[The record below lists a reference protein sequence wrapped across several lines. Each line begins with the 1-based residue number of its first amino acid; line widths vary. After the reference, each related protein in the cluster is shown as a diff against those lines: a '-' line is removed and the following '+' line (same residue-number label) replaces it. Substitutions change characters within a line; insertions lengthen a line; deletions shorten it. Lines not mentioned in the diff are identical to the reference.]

1 MSDNENIPFVGL
13 HAHSV
18 AGSIFDGF
26 GYPAEHMSF
35 AHSNGMDALALT
47 DHGNMNGLAWQVL
60 HAKKMQGEGKD
71 FKPIF
76 GCEAYFVPSIKE
88 WHEDYDRIMQDKK
101 AARAAKKA
109 ETSGATVEDEG
120 ASKKAARN
128 ILNRR
133 RHLVLLVQNQKGLN
147 NLFKLISESYQPEN
161 FYRYPRLDFDL
172 LEKYNEGIIASSAC
186 LGGVYAGCYW
196 ENREKG
202 DEAVL
207 DAMRS
212 VTARMQSIFGDRWY
226 GELQWNNIPEQ
237 HALNKYIIQ
246 IAEEF
251 NLELI
256 STADSHYPNPDAW
269 RDRELYK
276 RLGWLGKGRP
286 SWADDG
292 ELPSDVDEIGYELYP
307 KNGPQMWEAYK
318 KFSDQC
324 NVEYD
329 DMLVYN
335 SLTTTHHIAHERI
348 ESFMPD
354 NTVRLPDFVIPV
366 GETADSA
373 LRKFCFEGLR
383 AKNLHNDTEYTDRL
397 EHELSVIS
405 DRGFSK
411 YFLTMNEIDN
421 ITKEIMLAGP
431 GRGSAA
437 GSLVAYTLDI
447 TQVNPIKYG
456 LQFERFL
463 RKDATDYPDID
474 YDVSDPMVLKDHL
487 IEKWGSSVVAP
498 ISNWNTLQLKS
509 LIKDISKLYGIPF
522 TEVNS
527 VTGKMM
533 TEATRAAKK
542 AHGIKAGVYTPT
554 FEEVKQYSASLQAF
568 LQKYPDVATH
578 VDALYGQVRSC
589 SRHAGGVV
597 IAENLDTH
605 MPLISSK
612 DVRQTPW
619 SEGQNVRHLEPM
631 GFIKFDLLGLSTLR
645 MIEGAISHILRRH
658 HDVENPEFSDILN
671 YYNKNLHPDVV
682 DFDDQ
687 KVYENVFH
695 KGSWAGTFQFTET
708 GAQSLCKRIKPN
720 NIIDISATTSTYRPG
735 PLSAGV
741 DKHLVKARRNP
752 GMIKYI
758 NDIHRE
764 VTEETNGFLIF
775 QEQIAML
782 AHKLGKN
789 LSLDEGNMLR
799 KVLTKKGTGKAA
811 KVKAALYEKFMTG
824 CLTIHGMKRKHAQ
837 RLWDTFE
844 YFSGYGFNKSH
855 AVSYSMISFQCAW
868 LFTYYPAEWMAAF
881 LDKEPETRKEKAIST
896 AKQFG
901 FEIEPL
907 NVNTSGRVWEISED
921 GKRLIQP
928 LTSIKG
934 LGDAAI
940 DQIFIGRPFQSIE
953 DFLFNEDMR
962 YSKLNKKSLDVLTR
976 SGTLT
981 PLMDDRFTGLK
992 HFWSAVAV
1000 DRPRKVKNLEANIA
1014 TYAPEGDFTEEEK
1027 IQSLVDLTGQFP
1039 LNRVVKPETMEKLT
1053 AMGIPPISEYDRALQ
1068 VAWLI
1073 PRKVVPK
1080 KTKNGKDYLIVEA
1093 TDSNSVNIKIRC
1105 WGIDLQMGDTISVN
1119 KLYMIRPKHNEDWGF
1134 STRGRTHR
1142 TWKLLD

>member
-1 MSDNENIPFVGL
+1 MSENIPFVGL

-26 GYPAEHMSF
+26 GYPQEHMDF
-35 AHSNGMDALALT
+35 AFENGMDALALT
-47 DHGNMNGLAWQVL
+47 DHGNMNGLSWQVL
-60 HAKKMQGEGKD
+60 HAKKMQAAGKN

-76 GCEAYFVPSIKE
+76 GCEAYFVPSITE
-88 WHEDYDRIMQDKK
+88 WREDYERIMQDKK
-101 AARAAKKA
+101 AARAAKQD
-109 ETSGATVEDEG
+109 ETSGATVEDED
-120 ASKKAARN
+120 ASKKATKN
-128 ILNRR
+128 VLNRR
-133 RHLVLLVQNQKGLN
+133 RHLVLLAQNQKGLN
-147 NLFKLISESYQPEN
+147 NLFKLVSESYQPEN
-161 FYRYPRLDFDL
+161 FYRYPRIDFDL
-172 LEKYNEGIIASSAC
+172 LEKYGEGIIAASAC

-196 ENREKG
+196 EHREEG
-202 DEAVL
+202 EEAVL

-212 VTARMQSIFGDRWY
+212 LTKRFISILGDRWH
-226 GELQWNNIPEQ
+226 GELQWNAVPEQ
-237 HALNKYIIQ
+237 HDLNRYVIQ
-246 IAEEF
+246 MHEEF
-251 NLELI
+251 NIPLI
-256 STADSHYPNPDAW
+256 STADSHYPNPTAW
-269 RDRELYK
+269 KDRELYK

-292 ELPSDVDEIGYELYP
+292 ELPTDVDEIGYELYP
-307 KNGPQMWEAYK
+307 KNGNQMWEDYLRYSEK
-318 KFSDQC
+318 VGVS
-324 NVEYD
+324 YD
-329 DMLVYN
+329 DDVVRQ
-335 SLTTTHHIAHERI
+335 SLLNTYTIAHERI
-348 ESFMPD
+348 ENFLPD

-383 AKNLHNDTEYTDRL
+383 AKNLHNDKEYTDRL
-397 EHELSVIS
+397 EYELGVIA

-437 GSLVAYTLDI
+437 GSLVAYSLDI

-474 YDVSDPMVLKDHL
+474 YDVSDPMVLKDRL
-487 IEKWGSSVVAP
+487 IEKWGSDVVAP

-554 FEEVKQYSASLQAF
+554 FEEVKQYSTTLQAF
-568 LQKYPDVATH
+568 LRKYPDVATH

-597 IAENLDTH
+597 IAEDLDYH

-658 HDVENPEFSDILN
+658 HGIENPEFSDILD
-671 YYNKNLHPDVV
+671 YYNKHLHPDVM
-682 DFDDQ
+682 DLDDQ
-687 KVYENVFH
+687 KVYKNVFH
-695 KGSWAGTFQFTET
+695 KGKWAGTFQFTEG
-708 GAQSLCKRIKPN
+708 GAQALCKRVKPN
-720 NIIDISATTSTYRPG
+720 NIIDISAITSIFRPG
-735 PLSAGV
+735 PLSANV
-741 DKHLVKARRNP
+741 DKDFVKTRRKP
-752 GMIKYI
+752 GMVKYI
-758 NDIHRE
+758 NDDHRQ

-782 AHKLGKN
+782 AHKLGKD
-789 LSLDEGNMLR
+789 LTLDEGNMLR
-799 KVLTKKGTGKAA
+799 KVLTKKGTGKEA
-811 KVKAALYEKFMTG
+811 KVKAALHGKFVAG
-824 CLTIHGMKRKHAQ
+824 CLEKGLKQTTAQ
-837 RLWDTFE
+837 RLWETFE

-855 AVSYSMISFQCAW
+855 AVCYSIISYQCAW

-901 FEIEPL
+901 FKIAPL
-907 NVNTSGRVWEISED
+907 NVNTSGRVWEISAD
-921 GKRLIQP
+921 GKTLIQP
-928 LTSIKG
+928 LTSVKG

-940 DQIFIGRPFQSIE
+940 DQIFIGRPFQQVE
-953 DFLFNEDMR
+953 DFLFNEKMR
-962 YSKLNKKSLDVLTR
+962 YSKLNKKALDVLCR
-976 SGTLT
+976 SGAMHELVDT
-981 PLMDDRFTGLK
+981 RFTGLK

-1000 DRPRKVKNLEANIA
+1000 DRPRKLKNLAENIDL
-1014 TYAPEGDFTEEEK
+1014 YRPEGDFTEEEK
-1027 IQSLVDLTGQFP
+1027 IQSLIDLTGQFP
-1039 LNRVVKPETMEKLT
+1039 LNRVVKPETMDKLT
-1053 AMGIPPISEYDRALQ
+1053 AMGIPPISEYDPDLQ
-1068 VAWLI
+1068 VTWLI

-1093 TDSNSVNIKIRC
+1093 TDSNSANIRIRC
-1105 WGIDLQMGDTISVN
+1105 WGVDLQMGDTISTN
-1119 KLYMIRPKHNEDWGF
+1119 KLYMIRPNYNEDWGF
-1134 STRGRTHR
+1134 STRGRAFK

>member
-1 MSDNENIPFVGL
+1 MSENIPFVGL

-26 GYPAEHMSF
+26 GYPQEHMDF
-35 AHSNGMDALALT
+35 AFENGMDALALT
-47 DHGNMNGLAWQVL
+47 DHGNMNGLSWQVL
-60 HAKKMQGEGKD
+60 HAKKMQAAGKN

-76 GCEAYFVPSIKE
+76 GCEAYFVPSITE
-88 WHEDYDRIMQDKK
+88 WREDYERIMQDKK
-101 AARAAKKA
+101 AARAAKQD
-109 ETSGATVEDEG
+109 ETSGATVEDED
-120 ASKKAARN
+120 ASKKATKN
-128 ILNRR
+128 VLNRR
-133 RHLVLLVQNQKGLN
+133 RHLVLLAQNQKGLN
-147 NLFKLISESYQPEN
+147 NLFKLVSESYQPEN
-161 FYRYPRLDFDL
+161 FYRYPRIDFDL
-172 LEKYNEGIIASSAC
+172 LEKYGEGIIAASAC

-196 ENREKG
+196 EHREQG
-202 DEAVL
+202 EEAVL

-212 VTARMQSIFGDRWY
+212 LTKRFISILGDRWH
-226 GELQWNNIPEQ
+226 GELQWNAVPEQ
-237 HALNKYIIQ
+237 HDLNRYVIQ
-246 IAEEF
+246 MHEEF
-251 NLELI
+251 NIPLI
-256 STADSHYPNPDAW
+256 STADSHYPNPTAW
-269 RDRELYK
+269 KDRELYK

-292 ELPSDVDEIGYELYP
+292 ELPTDVDEIGYELYP
-307 KNGPQMWEAYK
+307 KNGNQMWEDYLRYSEKAGV
-318 KFSDQC
+318 S
-324 NVEYD
+324 YD
-329 DMLVYN
+329 DDVVRQ
-335 SLTTTHHIAHERI
+335 SLLNTYTIAHERI
-348 ESFMPD
+348 ENFLPD

-383 AKNLHNDTEYTDRL
+383 AKNLHNDKEYTDRL
-397 EHELSVIS
+397 EYELGVIA

-437 GSLVAYTLDI
+437 GSLVAYSLDI

-474 YDVSDPMVLKDHL
+474 YDVSDPMVLKDRL
-487 IEKWGSSVVAP
+487 IEKWGSDVVAP

-554 FEEVKQYSASLQAF
+554 FEEVKQYSTTLQAF
-568 LQKYPDVATH
+568 LRKYPDVATH

-597 IAENLDTH
+597 IAEDLDYH

-658 HDVENPEFSDILN
+658 HGIENPEFSDILD
-671 YYNKNLHPDVV
+671 YYNKHLHPDVM
-682 DFDDQ
+682 DLDDQ
-687 KVYENVFH
+687 KVYKNVFH
-695 KGSWAGTFQFTET
+695 KGKWAGTFQFTEG
-708 GAQSLCKRIKPN
+708 GAQALCKRVKPN
-720 NIIDISATTSTYRPG
+720 NIIDISAITSIFRPG
-735 PLSAGV
+735 PLSANV
-741 DKHLVKARRNP
+741 DKDFVKTRRKP
-752 GMIKYI
+752 GMVKYI
-758 NDIHRE
+758 NDDHRQ

-782 AHKLGKN
+782 AHKLGKD
-789 LSLDEGNMLR
+789 LTLDEGNMLR
-799 KVLTKKGTGKAA
+799 KVLTKKGTGKEA
-811 KVKAALYEKFMTG
+811 KVKAALHGKFVAG
-824 CLTIHGMKRKHAQ
+824 CLEKGLKQTTAQ
-837 RLWDTFE
+837 RLWETFE

-855 AVSYSMISFQCAW
+855 AVCYSIISYQCAW

-901 FEIEPL
+901 FKIAPL
-907 NVNTSGRVWEISED
+907 NVNTSGRVWEISAD
-921 GKRLIQP
+921 GKTLIQP
-928 LTSIKG
+928 LTSVKG

-940 DQIFIGRPFQSIE
+940 DQIFIGRPFQQVE
-953 DFLFNEDMR
+953 DFLFNEKMR
-962 YSKLNKKSLDVLTR
+962 YSKLNKKALDVLCR
-976 SGTLT
+976 SGAMHELVDT
-981 PLMDDRFTGLK
+981 RFTGLK

-1000 DRPRKVKNLEANIA
+1000 DRPRKLKNLAENIDL
-1014 TYAPEGDFTEEEK
+1014 YRPEGDFTEEEK
-1027 IQSLVDLTGQFP
+1027 IQSLIDLTGQFP
-1039 LNRVVKPETMEKLT
+1039 LNRVVKPETMDKLT
-1053 AMGIPPISEYDRALQ
+1053 AMGIPPISEYDPDLQ
-1068 VAWLI
+1068 VTWLI

-1093 TDSNSVNIKIRC
+1093 TDSNSANIRIRC
-1105 WGIDLQMGDTISVN
+1105 WGVDLQMGDTISTN
-1119 KLYMIRPKHNEDWGF
+1119 KLYMIRPNYNEDWGF
-1134 STRGRTHR
+1134 STRGRAFK